1 LSDKEDS
8 SAQDVALQVAYGPAG
23 SLRFIGYIN
32 RSDRMIRLITSKD
45 HTDSSS
51 RSNPSSLNL
60 SRLDGSGEQALFSQ
74 NEIAPI
80 SRTGKLSNSHRPFI
94 VEVAPISRTGKLSN
108 TDRTFIISRADIIKR
123 LMSPLTMVEDLNV
136 AEDGTPGFI
145 PSLERAVMD
154 ELILQ

>member
-1 LSDKEDS
+1 MGR
-8 SAQDVALQVAYGPAG
+8 V
-23 SLRFIGYIN
+23 
-32 RSDRMIRLITSKD
+32 
-45 HTDSSS
+45 
-51 RSNPSSLNL
+51 
-60 SRLDGSGEQALFSQ
+60 
-74 NEIAPI
+74 EI
-80 SRTGKLSNSHRPFI
+80 
-94 VEVAPISRTGKLSN
+94 APISRTGKLSN